1 MVENILNL
9 RYFYYK
15 NFGITTVQ
23 KCFVQALGIS
33 SAVFRFSPKFKV
45 KMAVEITE
53 FLLSAQSPDA
63 KVRTEAEVRLRQ
75 FQEQNLP
82 GFLLSLSLELSND
95 NKPLESRRLAGI
107 VLKNSLDAKDATT
120 KEHLLQRWVSNDIS
134 FRSQIKRLLLN
145 TLASSVSEAGHTAAQ
160 VIAKI
165 ASIEIPRKEWPELIS
180 SLLGNMTQQ
189 DKPSSLKQA
198 TLESLGYVCEEIS
211 HNDLVQ
217 DEVNSVL
224 TAVVQGMNVTEQ
236 SSVRLA
242 AATALYNALDFAQTN
257 FENEMERNYIM
268 KVVCET
274 AMAKEPDVRKA
285 AFECLVSIASTYYE
299 VLEPYMQTLFEL
311 TANAVKGDEE
321 DVALQAIEFWSSICD
336 EEIELQDFET
346 NETGDSYPHSRFIEK
361 ALSLLVPMLLET
373 LLKQDEDQDQEDGIW
388 NLSMAGGTCLGL
400 VARTVGDS
408 IVPLVMPFVQ
418 DNISKPDWR
427 AREAATYAF
436 GSILEGPSGE
446 KLSPMVLSALD
457 FLLNAMGDQNSHV
470 KDTTA
475 WTLSRIFE
483 LLHCPATGSSV
494 ITPVN
499 LERIIRVLLE
509 SIKDSPH
516 VAEKVCGAI
525 YYLSQGYEGFESGSS
540 VLTPYLA
547 DIITSL
553 IATAERTDAN
563 DSKLRSAAYE
573 TLNEVVRCSNL
584 KETSQIIT
592 QLLPVV
598 MSKLGQTI
606 DLQILSSDDRE
617 KQGDLQALLCGVL
630 QVIIQKL
637 SSIDETKQIIFQAA
651 DQIMVLFLKVFACR
665 SSTVHE
671 EAMLAIGALAYA
683 TGENFIKY
691 MPEFYKY
698 LEMGLQNFEEYQVC
712 TISVGVVGDICR
724 ALDDKMLPFCDNIM
738 SLLLKDLS
746 SGDLHRSVKPPIFSC
761 FGDVA
766 LAIGEHFEK
775 YVPYAM
781 PMMKGAAEV
790 CAQIDVNDEEM
801 VEYGNQLKRSIF
813 EAYSGILQ
821 GFKNSKAELMLP
833 HAPHLLKFIEVVVKD
848 AHRDESVVRAA
859 VAVLGDLADALGP
872 HVKAL
877 FKDLSFC
884 SELLVECLQSEDE
897 QLKET
902 ATWTQGMIGRVF
914 SVCG

>member
-1 MVENILNL
+1 
-9 RYFYYK
+9 
-15 NFGITTVQ
+15 
-23 KCFVQALGIS
+23 
-33 SAVFRFSPKFKV
+33 
-45 KMAVEITE
+45 MAVEITE
-53 FLLSAQSPDA
+53 FLLSAQSPDTQ
-63 KVRTEAEVRLRQ
+63 VRTEAETRLRQ

-95 NKPLESRRLAGI
+95 GKPLESRRLAGI
-107 VLKNSLDAKDATT
+107 VLKNSLDAKDAAT
-120 KEHLLQRWVSNDIS
+120 KEHLLQRWVSNDVS
-134 FRSQIKRLLLN
+134 FRSQIKGLLLN
-145 TLASSVSEAGHTAAQ
+145 TLGSSVSEAGHTAAQ

-165 ASIEIPRKEWPELIS
+165 ASIEIPRKEWPELIG

-189 DKPSSLKQA
+189 DKPASLKKA
-198 TLESLGYVCEEIS
+198 TLEALGFVCEEIS

-224 TAVVQGMNVTEQ
+224 TAVVQGMNATEQ

-242 AATALYNALDFAQTN
+242 ATTALYNALDFAQTN

-274 AMAKEPDVRKA
+274 AMAKEADIRQA
-285 AFECLVSIASTYYE
+285 AFECLVSIASTYYD
-299 VLEPYMQTLFEL
+299 VLEPYMQTLFNL
-311 TANAVKGDEE
+311 TASAVKGDEE
-321 DVALQAIEFWSSICD
+321 GVALQAIEFWSSICD

-346 NETGDSYPHSRFIEK
+346 GESGDSSPHSRFIEK
-361 ALSLLVPMLLET
+361 ALPLLVPMLLET

-388 NLSMAGGTCLGL
+388 NVAMAGGTCLGL
-400 VARTVGDS
+400 VARTVGDA

-418 DNISKPDWR
+418 ENISKPDWR
-427 AREAATYAF
+427 SREAATYAF
-436 GSILEGPSGE
+436 GSILEGPSVE
-446 KLSPMVLSALD
+446 KLSPMVISALE
-457 FLLNAMGDQNSHV
+457 FLLNAMRDENSHV

-483 LLHCPATGSSV
+483 LLHSPAAGFSV
-494 ITPVN
+494 ISPAN
-499 LERIIRVLLE
+499 LQRVMVVLLE
-509 SIKDSPH
+509 SIKDSSH

-525 YYLSQGYEGFESGSS
+525 YYLAQGYEGFETGSS
-540 VLTPYLA
+540 VLSPYLP

-553 IATAERTDAN
+553 IATADRTDAS
-563 DSKLRSAAYE
+563 DTKLRSAAYE

-584 KETSQIIT
+584 AESSQIIT
-592 QLLPVV
+592 QLLPVI
-598 MSKLGQTI
+598 MTKLGQTFE
-606 DLQILSSDDRE
+606 LQILSSDDRE
-617 KQGDLQALLCGVL
+617 KQGDLQALLCGVM

-637 SSIDETKQIIFQAA
+637 SSTDETKPIVFQAA
-651 DQIMVLFLKVFACR
+651 DQIMMLFLKVFACR

-683 TGENFIKY
+683 TGPEFAKY
-691 MPEFYKY
+691 MSEFYKY

-712 TISVGVVGDICR
+712 SISVGVVGDICR

-738 SLLLKDLS
+738 TLLLKDLS
-746 SGDLHRSVKPPIFSC
+746 SADLHRSVKPPIFSC

-781 PMMKGAAEV
+781 PMMQGAAEV
-790 CAQIDVNDEEM
+790 CAQIDTNDEEM

-821 GFKNSKAELMLP
+821 GFKNSKADLMMP

-848 AHRDESVVRAA
+848 PQRDESVVRSA
-859 VAVLGDLADALGP
+859 VAVLGDLADALGSK
-872 HVKAL
+872 VKTL
-877 FKDLSFC
+877 FKELAFC